1 MLNLEIQS
9 LQYQSKQEKLK
20 IKQIR
25 ERPFADWDR
34 ALESIINS
42 PISEEL
48 TIKQP
53 TWKGL
58 NKERARSQCKI
69 DTSFGVKKKSDDYSL
84 NLNNV
89 NNQML
94 KREKLVRK
102 MIKLTP
108 ARRKPLPKSSTTK
121 HVQLRDDMEIE
132 KIKFQRNQIFD
143 GRTELSSPHK
153 KLSAI
158 EVVRANSIHLPVS
171 PRRSNIIF
179 T

>member
-9 LQYQSKQEKLK
+9 IQYQTKQEKLK
-20 IKQIR
+20 LKQIR

-42 PISEEL
+42 PISEDL
-48 TIKQP
+48 TIKEP

-58 NKERARSQCKI
+58 NKERASSQCKI
-69 DTSFGVKKKSDDYSL
+69 DTSFGIKKMDDHSMKM
-84 NLNNV
+84 NNT

-102 MIKLTP
+102 MIKVQLS
-108 ARRKPLPKSSTTK
+108 RRKPLPKSSTTK
-121 HVQLRDDMEIE
+121 HVQLHDEMEIE
-132 KIKFQRNQIFD
+132 RIKFKRNQIFD
-143 GRTELSSPHK
+143 GTAEILSPHK
-153 KLSAI
+153 KTASI
-158 EVVRANSIHLPVS
+158 EVVRANSICLPKT
-171 PRRSNIIF
+171 PRRSNFIF